1 MHEVEEGVHLLL
13 RENGLVVADEEEASV
28 HARIV
33 NCATGLLLALARPI
47 LLDEGP
53 DIDHR
58 QRVEAP
64 PRFLWGGSHKEKCEE
79 KYISLGMSRQI
90 GAGRERKAKA
100 KAKAS

>member
-1 MHEVEEGVHLLL
+1 MQSSRAKTTSPGCALKLSLGLSGKTKEAMHEVEEGVHLLL

-64 PRFLWGGSHKEKCEE
+64 PRFSATVFGV
-79 KYISLGMSRQI
+79 
-90 GAGRERKAKA
+90 
-100 KAKAS
+100 